1 MVSEGAGLAFVAAD
15 EQRPLRDWTVGQ
27 LLEHA
32 AEQAPDHVA
41 LKVPAIAGD
50 NGLQW
55 TYAELLADSRRLTSF
70 LAEHFRPGENVAIWG
85 SNSATWT
92 LFQLAAAQS
101 SEEHTS
107 ELQSLM
113 PISYAVSCLKK
124 QTTITHITH
133 I

>member
-55 TYAELLADSRRLTSF
+55 TYAELLADSRRLASF
-70 LAEHFRPGENVAIWG
+70 LAEHFRPR
-85 SNSATWT
+85 
-92 LFQLAAAQS
+92 

-113 PISYAVSCLKK
+113 RNSFAFFFLKK
-124 QTTITHITH
+124 KTH
-133 I
+133 

>member
-55 TYAELLADSRRLTSF
+55 TYAELLADSRRLASL

-85 SNSATWT
+85 SNSAPRHQ
-92 LFQLAAAQS
+92 FKIAAAQAGLVGVTDRKS
-101 SEEHTS
+101 GRKGKRVE
-107 ELQSLM
+107 
-113 PISYAVSCLKK
+113 
-124 QTTITHITH
+124 
-133 I
+133 

>member
-55 TYAELLADSRRLTSF
+55 TYAELLADSRRLASF

-85 SNSATWT
+85 SNR
-92 LFQLAAAQS
+92 

-113 PISYAVSCLKK
+113 RISYAVFCLKK
-124 QTTITHITH
+124 TKTSQKCQNNTNTNTQQKNSYI
-133 I
+133 